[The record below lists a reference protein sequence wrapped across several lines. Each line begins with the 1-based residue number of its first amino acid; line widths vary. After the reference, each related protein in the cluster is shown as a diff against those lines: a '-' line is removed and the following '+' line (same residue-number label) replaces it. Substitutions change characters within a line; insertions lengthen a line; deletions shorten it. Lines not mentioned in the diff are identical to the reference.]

1 MPPKRR
7 RKPSRRRCRNSSSIP
22 PDTIDEIRRKITE
35 QEEKII
41 REFRS
46 LDNCNDLFNRWRYKK
61 RQDDEAGRG
70 YKARQKLYDLN
81 KKLKKRIQ
89 EEEIECQLA
98 EIYSLSPRL
107 DKLRVGDNDSEDGD
121 DEMEEVELQAGADD
135 SMSNNVSNNAMM
147 RQVANGISFRS
158 NHLETALGERDSG
171 MEEAPE
177 EHHIKTMT
185 TLLLR

>member
-1 MPPKRR
+1 VNVVL
-7 RKPSRRRCRNSSSIP
+7 RKYVVCLLHLI
-22 PDTIDEIRRKITE
+22 
-35 QEEKII
+35 
-41 REFRS
+41 
-46 LDNCNDLFNRWRYKK
+46 
-61 RQDDEAGRG
+61 
-70 YKARQKLYDLN
+70 
-81 KKLKKRIQ
+81 
-89 EEEIECQLA
+89 
-98 EIYSLSPRL
+98 
-107 DKLRVGDNDSEDGD
+107 DKLRVGVGDNDNEDGN
-121 DEMEEVELQAGADD
+121 DEMVELQLQAGADN

>member
-1 MPPKRR
+1 M
-7 RKPSRRRCRNSSSIP
+7 
-22 PDTIDEIRRKITE
+22 
-35 QEEKII
+35 
-41 REFRS
+41 
-46 LDNCNDLFNRWRYKK
+46 FNRWRYKK
-61 RQDDEAGRG
+61 RQDEEAGRG

-147 RQVANGISFRS
+147 RQVAKEFRFDQIIWKLHWEKGI
-158 NHLETALGERDSG
+158 LEWKRHRKS
-171 MEEAPE
+171 
-177 EHHIKTMT
+177 IISKQ
-185 TLLLR
+185 